1 MRSVQEKL
9 EAGSCIYWL
18 FLFPYWSLI
27 CLTVDAE
34 TSVASGEYFLHHGE
48 ADELFL
54 KQERENLSGKEFLDE
69 VIVENVRF
77 YGNVYL
83 DLRFPQ

>member
-1 MRSVQEKL
+1 
-9 EAGSCIYWL
+9 
-18 FLFPYWSLI
+18 
-27 CLTVDAE
+27 VDAE

>member
-1 MRSVQEKL
+1 M
-9 EAGSCIYWL
+9 
-18 FLFPYWSLI
+18 
-27 CLTVDAE
+27 DAE

-83 DLRFPQ
+83 DLCFPQ